1 MPPIMN
7 RPVVRKLTFAPL
19 PYETHPI
26 DTYEGPQGWGPFN
39 GAWTPWDWMDPADD
53 ISDHYGSGESNEWQ
67 FAPPYDMLTLF
78 GDDSLDFVNNTSYA
92 AVAQQTAQE
101 NDLAYTSTI
110 ANVVPR
116 GGDFLSRLREIVS
129 GNQGQGGQ

>member
-1 MPPIMN
+1 MPPIVN
-7 RPVVRKLTFAPL
+7 RPVIRQLTFAPL

-39 GAWTPWDWMDPADD
+39 GAWTPIDWDDPADM
-53 ISDHYGSGESNEWQ
+53 ISYEYGSGESNDWE

-92 AVAQQTAQE
+92 AVAQQRVE
-101 NDLAYTSTI
+101 EDNLAYTSTI
-110 ANVVPR
+110 ANVIPR
-116 GGDFLSRLREIVS
+116 TSNFLDRLRDIIS
-129 GNQGQGGQ
+129 GNQGGQ